1 MEKLEEYAIGKG
13 FELGGKVL
21 SYILGK
27 IWDFT
32 SDKVPKIKYKK
43 ILDNTAELADNFL
56 YFFDL
61 NIKAKKDYK
70 NDNVFKKFDIEIIYS
85 IINEIFKKENM
96 NIKMEEKIKEDINNF
111 SLDDASNN
119 FTILLIVPEK
129 KVEDKI
135 LKELS
140 DRYKI
145 EKINEN
151 EFSFKIKF
159 KDNFKNISKINI
171 IKYNNINDFKK
182 HINCVWYFPKT
193 ENIPN
198 KDESIEKINE
208 LNLPII
214 YVYQKEQISKN
225 KLLKIPKEINIE
237 NDEIIH
243 NFNKS
248 VIEIDDKDKNLTYL
262 IQKSIFIKIIKNFEK
277 YIINKSKVTLENIIK
292 NIHFDSGNKI
302 DNINI
307 LIGHPMKNLFS
318 SLIFNDKKISDFA
331 KSKNQELL
339 NKYKEYLKGY
349 ENSYFS
355 EFIKKNGSEYISLI
369 KDKSSL
375 RNILSNKMGIL
386 SIEQKELLEILDEFE
401 HNNIDFIEQIDINK
415 KDNSKD
421 DKNINDF
428 NDQLRIKF
436 NDYYIHKASLYII
449 ELVTIIIKDT
459 LIKYYKLSTIQYFI
473 DLYDNEV
480 IFLNET
486 KEK

>member
-13 FELGGKVL
+13 FELGGQVL

-214 YVYQKEQISKN
+214 YVYQKEQINKD

-277 YIINKSKVTLENIIK
+277 YIINKSKVALENIIK
-292 NIHFDSGNKI
+292 NICFDSGTKL
-302 DNINI
+302 DSMYS
-307 LIGHPMKNLFS
+307 LIKDRMKNLFS
-318 SLIFNDKKISDFA
+318 SLIFNDKKISVFA
-331 KSKNQELL
+331 NSKKKELL
-339 NKYKEYLKGY
+339 NKYIEYLKGY

-369 KDKSSL
+369 KDRNSL
-375 RNILSNKMGIL
+375 RNIMSNKIDIL

-401 HNNIDFIEQIDINK
+401 HYNIDFIEQIDINK
-415 KDNSKD
+415 KDNSKNG
-421 DKNINDF
+421 KNI

-436 NDYYIHKASLYII
+436 NDYYIHKASLYIF

-473 DLYDNEV
+473 GLYDKEV
-480 IFLNET
+480 IF
-486 KEK
+486 

>member
-85 IINEIFKKENM
+85 IINEIFKNENM

-129 KVEDKI
+129 IVEDKI
-135 LKELS
+135 IKELS
-140 DRYKI
+140 DRDKI

-159 KDNFKNISKINI
+159 KDNF
-171 IKYNNINDFKK
+171 NNINDFKK
-182 HINCVWYFPKT
+182 NINCVWYFPKT

-214 YVYQKEQISKN
+214 YVYQKEQINKD

-237 NDEIIH
+237 NEEIIH

-473 DLYDNEV
+473 GLYDNEV